1 MELKPAGDTVTKPA
15 NPEYF
20 VGTVLM
26 EPIHVT
32 PGGTHTPVASLRVT
46 FLPGGR
52 TNWHTHP
59 AGQTLYVLSGEGRFQ
74 TRGARVRR
82 ILPGDTIWIPEG
94 EEHWHG
100 AAPHR
105 QMTHIAIQHKV
116 DGITANWLEPV
127 MEADYTAAPS

>member
-1 MELKPAGDTVTKPA
+1 MEFKPAGDTVTNPA

-20 VGTVLM
+20 TGNVLM

-32 PGGTHTPVASLRVT
+32 PGEASVASLRVT

-59 AGQTLYVLSGEGRFQ
+59 NGQTLYVLEGEGRVQ
-74 TRGARVRR
+74 TKGEPVRR
-82 ILPGDTIWIPEG
+82 LLPGDTVWFAPG
-94 EEHWHG
+94 EVHWHG
-100 AAPHR
+100 AAPNR

-127 MEADYTAAPS
+127 AEADYTAEPQ